1 MSQINDLS
9 FYFKKVEMEE
19 QTKVSIRN
27 FKDQSEKEWN
37 RKQEKRDSPGGPV
50 AKTLHS
56 QRREPRFNPW
66 SGD

>member
-27 FKDQSEKEWN
+27 FKDQSEK
-37 RKQEKRDSPGGPV
+37 K
-50 AKTLHS
+50 
-56 QRREPRFNPW
+56 
-66 SGD
+66 